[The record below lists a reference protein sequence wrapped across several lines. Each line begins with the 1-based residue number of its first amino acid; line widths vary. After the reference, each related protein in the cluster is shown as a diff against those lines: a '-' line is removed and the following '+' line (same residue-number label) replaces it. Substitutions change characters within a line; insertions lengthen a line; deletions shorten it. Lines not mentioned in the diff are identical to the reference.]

1 MTIECEESDQPPH
14 SQVLLS
20 TQILGDDGE
29 DCDDGNAQMDHKPE
43 STLKS
48 GELDSFS
55 RLYYDGLQ

>member
-1 MTIECEESDQPPH
+1 MPPP
-14 SQVLLS
+14 S
-20 TQILGDDGE
+20 GE
-29 DCDDGNAQMDHKPE
+29 DGNKGDFKPE